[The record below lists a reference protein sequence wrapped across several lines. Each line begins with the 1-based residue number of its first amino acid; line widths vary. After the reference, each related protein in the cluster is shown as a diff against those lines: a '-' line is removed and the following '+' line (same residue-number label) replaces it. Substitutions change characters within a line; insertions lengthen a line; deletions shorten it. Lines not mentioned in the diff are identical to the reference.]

1 MRRVPNAAIAVCMR
15 RFAFDTE
22 DLPPATATSAALARR
37 RGMELATVGQVSWR
51 TRADKNRNQIEMMFY
66 RLGVVATFLALIVV
80 TAFVLARTQ
89 WPQLD
94 D

>member
-1 MRRVPNAAIAVCMR
+1 MIAAVR
-15 RFAFDTE
+15 KRG
-22 DLPPATATSAALARR
+22 
-37 RGMELATVGQVSWR
+37 GMELATVAQSLTAHPRLKQTGI
-51 TRADKNRNQIEMMFY
+51 KIEMFY

-80 TAFVLARTQ
+80 TAFVLARAQ

>member
-1 MRRVPNAAIAVCMR
+1 
-15 RFAFDTE
+15 
-22 DLPPATATSAALARR
+22 
-37 RGMELATVGQVSWR
+37 
-51 TRADKNRNQIEMMFY
+51 MMFY

-80 TAFVLARTQ
+80 TAFVLARAQ

>member
-1 MRRVPNAAIAVCMR
+1 
-15 RFAFDTE
+15 
-22 DLPPATATSAALARR
+22 
-37 RGMELATVGQVSWR
+37 
-51 TRADKNRNQIEMMFY
+51 MFY

-80 TAFVLARTQ
+80 TVFVLARAQ